1 MLSFHRGKNSPRE
14 KGWRGVRSGRTG
26 LFFFPFQ
33 FGRILAILSLE
44 AGREIARR
52 AEANLITNLSYG
64 LVGGLQK
71 LVGALQAELTQQ
83 LHRRK
88 CCQCL
93 YLAVELH
100 AADAQLGTD
109 VVHL

>member
-1 MLSFHRGKNSPRE
+1 MFHSAAKINETSAYALQNFVPSVQQMLHATNVENNVEIISASEMLSFHRGKNSPRE

-52 AEANLITNLSYG
+52 AEANLITKVSH
-64 LVGGLQK
+64 LQINR
-71 LVGALQAELTQQ
+71 T
-83 LHRRK
+83 
-88 CCQCL
+88 
-93 YLAVELH
+93 
-100 AADAQLGTD
+100 
-109 VVHL
+109 